1 MSQAPTSV
9 WLHGGSSAGQQSDI
23 PICPSQQRHHDK
35 MQSYREQKPCS
46 RTLLGRFEF
55 LNSKYHESKIRQHSL
70 ILPDRPQVIIV
81 MQC

>member
-55 LNSKYHESKIRQHSL
+55 QIQSTTSPRSDNT
-70 ILPDRPQVIIV
+70 V
-81 MQC
+81 